1 MGACHDWCGQKNAAQ
16 AGFLDRLRPASCFA
30 ESHAFQTWNEGSL
43 VMPIYHSA
51 AARARKERQAA
62 EDAVRARLMKQR
74 LDQRI
79 GDLKAKHASAPVRSM
94 NGENRRWPR
103 TPAYKVATAVLDT
116 GAEVTCRIV
125 DVSFGGMRIEFLDE
139 SVRPGEFGLTVPTL
153 RFVGIVQNAWTRG
166 AQTGVEVVRWR
177 ESA

>member
-1 MGACHDWCGQKNAAQ
+1 
-16 AGFLDRLRPASCFA
+16 
-30 ESHAFQTWNEGSL
+30 
-43 VMPIYHSA
+43 MPFYLSA
-51 AARARKERQAA
+51 AAKARKERQAA

-79 GDLKAKHASAPVRSM
+79 GDLKAKKTSTAARSIKE
-94 NGENRRWPR
+94 ENRRWPR

-116 GAEVTCRIV
+116 GVEVTCRII
-125 DVSFGGMRIEFLDE
+125 DVSFGGMRVEFLDE
-139 SVRPGEFGLTVPTL
+139 TARPGEFGLTVPTL
-153 RFVGIVQNAWTRG
+153 RFIGIVQNAWTKG